1 VLQEAMAGIEGKGI
15 IIGAAGLL
23 LLHGPGGR
31 EIRLNGPEVTKL
43 HASIPGEPNWQ
54 LPNGVN
60 CLVFTTDG
68 KIASVV
74 ESCETVSLMID
85 RRLP

>member
-31 EIRLNGPEVTKL
+31 EMRLNGPEVTKL

-54 LPNGVN
+54 LH